1 MADAG
6 ERPIIIRRK
15 VVRGGGHHGGAW
27 KVAYADFVTAM
38 MAFFLLMWLLNAT
51 TEEQRKGLADYFSPT
66 IAIHETSGG
75 GDGPHGGSSVTA
87 ELTMPQHGKGASAK
101 YASANKQAR
110 GDSGLD
116 DSAEFVRETTRLE
129 GIAEALLAKGG
140 ESKVADEL
148 LRHVR
153 SRVTD
158 EGLIIEVHDLPGRPL
173 FEADSARPT
182 PAMTAL
188 MAMIGEV
195 IALAENP
202 VAVDNHLAQ
211 SFINRPARPGWELSS
226 SRALA
231 ARTLIAGAGIDPG
244 RFARVT
250 GEADRKPAQDDATDL
265 RNRRTEV
272 VLLRMA
278 RVL

>member
-1 MADAG
+1 MAEEA

-15 VVRGGGHHGGAW
+15 VVKAGGHHGGAW

-51 TEEQRKGLADYFSPT
+51 TEEQRKGLADYFSPN
-66 IAIHETSGG
+66 IAIHRTSGG
-75 GDGPHGGSSVTA
+75 GDGALGGSSVTA
-87 ELTMPQHGKGASAK
+87 EVTMPQHGKGSSAK
-101 YASANKQAR
+101 YSSANKQAR

-116 DSAEFVRETTRLE
+116 TSEKRKKSTDLE

-140 ESKVADEL
+140 ESKVADDL

-153 SRVTD
+153 TRVTD
-158 EGLIIEVHDLPGRPL
+158 EGLIIEVHDLPTRTL
-173 FEADSARPT
+173 FDADSDT
-182 PAMTAL
+182 PSETMVQL

-211 SFINRPARPGWELSS
+211 SFINRPARPGWELSAD
-226 SRALA
+226 RALA
-231 ARTLIAGAGIDPG
+231 ARALIADGGVDAR

-250 GEADRKPAQDDATDL
+250 GEADRKPAWEDVTDI
-265 RNRRTEV
+265 RNRRTEI
-272 VLLRMA
+272 VLLRMDA
-278 RVL
+278 EG